1 MTVSRSVHVLP
12 MAPFHSF
19 SWLSNI
25 PWSVW
30 PTSPLS
36 VLLSVDIEDIR
47 LHPRPGSCE
56 RCCSERGGHVSLW
69 IMVLLGCMPR
79 SAVTGSCGASVFSF
93 VKTLML
99 FSIVAASLYMLNNSV
114 GGFPFLH
121 TLSSVY
127 CLQIFFFILSCMSC
141 LCILEINALSAASF
155 ANIFSRFK
163 DCLFVLFMN
172 SFVVQKLLS
181 VTGPSWF
188 IFVLIFYLLGGGS
201 ERSYCNL
208 CQIVFCLCFPLR
220 VL

>member
-1 MTVSRSVHVLP
+1 MVCVDHISFIRSSVSGHLGCIHVL
-12 MAPFHSF
+12 APV
-19 SWLSNI
+19 NGAAV
-25 PWSVW
+25 SVAGMCLCELW
-30 PTSPLS
+30 FCWGVCLAVRLLDHV
-36 VLLSVDIEDIR
+36 VLLFLV
-47 LHPRPGSCE
+47 LWRPS
-56 RCCSERGGHVSLW
+56 
-69 IMVLLGCMPR
+69 
-79 SAVTGSCGASVFSF
+79 
-93 VKTLML
+93 ML

-172 SFVVQKLLS
+172 SFAVQKLLS